1 LFSENQRPLATST
14 DWSGDVKVFVIDS
27 HAIFRRGLV
36 ASLDFLDR
44 VECVDEA
51 DGVRAA
57 CEHEALAAADVVIID
72 LTIPGGREFLL
83 SLAEHTA
90 GRVIACTSDCD
101 DTSVS
106 SAVEVGA
113 IGYLRKETLTQD
125 LLQAAIQAAAVGA
138 AIIGPDMLR
147 GIVRH
152 AAEAADSDA
161 DGGPSRFAS
170 QPLSDREQ
178 QVLGLIA
185 EGYPTREVAEQL
197 AYSERTVK
205 NVLHDIVT
213 KLNVRSRSQAVA
225 HAVRDGL
232 I

>member
-1 LFSENQRPLATST
+1 LLKTQRSLATST

-36 ASLDFLDR
+36 ASLDVLDR
-44 VECVDEA
+44 VQCVDEA
-51 DGVRAA
+51 DGVGAA
-57 CEHEALAAADVVIID
+57 CEHAALATADLVILD
-72 LTIPGGREFLL
+72 LSIPGGRELL
-83 SLAEHTA
+83 ASLADHTS
-90 GRVIACTSDCD
+90 GRVIACTSDCEEAA
-101 DTSVS
+101 VS
-106 SAVEVGA
+106 EAIEAGA

-125 LLQAAIQAAAVGA
+125 MLQAAVQAAAVGA

-147 GIVRH
+147 GIVRG
-152 AAEAADSDA
+152 AALEPTPDLDA
-161 DGGPSRFAS
+161 GQPRYAS

-178 QVLGLIA
+178 RVLGLIA
-185 EGYPTREVAEQL
+185 EGYPTREVAEEL

-205 NVLHDIVT
+205 NVLHDVVT

>member
-1 LFSENQRPLATST
+1 VAT
-14 DWSGDVKVFVIDS
+14 VKVFVIDS

-36 ASLDFLDR
+36 ASLDLLDR
-44 VECVDEA
+44 VERVDEA

-57 CEHEALAAADVVIID
+57 CEHAALATADLVILD

-90 GRVIACTSDCD
+90 GRVIACTSDCEEA
-101 DTSVS
+101 SVS
-106 SAVEVGA
+106 GAVEVGA

-125 LLQAAIQAAAVGA
+125 MLQAAIQAAAVGA

-147 GIVRH
+147 GIVRN
-152 AAEAADSDA
+152 AAQDPDPDA
-161 DGGPSRFAS
+161 GPSRFPS

-185 EGYPTREVAEQL
+185 EGYPTREVAEHL

>member
-1 LFSENQRPLATST
+1 
-14 DWSGDVKVFVIDS
+14 VKVFVIDS

-57 CEHEALAAADVVIID
+57 CEHEALAAADVVILD

-83 SLAEHTA
+83 SLSDHTA

-101 DTSVS
+101 EASVS
-106 SAVEVGA
+106 GAVEVGA

-125 LLQAAIQAAAVGA
+125 LLQAAIHAAAVGA

-152 AAEAADSDA
+152 AAEDPDA
-161 DGGPSRFAS
+161 GPSRFAS

-178 QVLGLIA
+178 QVLGLIS

-197 AYSERTVK
+197 SYSERTVK
-205 NVLHDIVT
+205 NVLHDIVM